1 MYGTVSGSTIGASDE
16 SPNGASFLTVAPG
29 VRCVSDRPGRALG
42 VRSRG
47 GLGDCEAGSARCE
60 PDDEELVCA
69 LPIVGSNWGAT
80 AEADAD
86 PLEADAAARAAA
98 QLPRAGESLPPGG
111 ERPPRARNEATGSPL
126 SGSEDIAGGI
136 NSTSSKLNSSSSP
149 LARHLRGR
157 ADLFGTVAGLGL
169 RARLALALG
178 TPPGLPRGASARAR
192 VRPEVR
198 VVPAVALRAAIFE
211 EPDESS
217 ELDVEQ
223 PEPELERSEWG
234 SDADADEHLESEP
247 EHLESFLLAAVC
259 LERAAPAPALRERA
273 PPLVDARDFPEAVAA
288 SASSASASCA
298 ACDAPPSATSA
309 IGATEQQHLMRK
321 LTIVEINPREEG
333 TRTRCLEFLRKLL
346 NAPLLRIEHSKELK
360 QIHYSKFIIDYDN
373 QLIILVYVTTN

>member
-16 SPNGASFLTVAPG
+16 SPSGASFLTVAPG
-29 VRCVSDRPGRALG
+29 ARCVCDRPGRVLG

-86 PLEADAAARAAA
+86 ALEAEAAARAAA

-126 SGSEDIAGGI
+126 SGSEDMAGGI
-136 NSTSSKLNSSSSP
+136 ISTSSKLNSSSSP

-178 TPPGLPRGASARAR
+178 TPPALSCGASARAR
-192 VRPEVR
+192 VRLEVR
-198 VVPAVALRAAIFE
+198 VVPAMALRATRFE

-234 SDADADEHLESEP
+234 SDADADEHLEPEP
-247 EHLESFLLAAVC
+247 DESFLLAAVC

-273 PPLVDARDFPEAVAA
+273 PPLVDARDFPEAAVAA

-298 ACDAPPSATSA
+298 ACDALPSATSA
-309 IGATEQQHLMRK
+309 IGATEQQHLMSK
-321 LTIVEINPREEG
+321 LTIV
-333 TRTRCLEFLRKLL
+333 
-346 NAPLLRIEHSKELK
+346 
-360 QIHYSKFIIDYDN
+360 
-373 QLIILVYVTTN
+373 